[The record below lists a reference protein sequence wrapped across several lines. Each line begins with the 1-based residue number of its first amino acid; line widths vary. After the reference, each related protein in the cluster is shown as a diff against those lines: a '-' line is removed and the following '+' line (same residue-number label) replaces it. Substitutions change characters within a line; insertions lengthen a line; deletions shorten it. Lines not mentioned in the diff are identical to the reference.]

1 MKFVNL
7 TPHTIT
13 IFPKEGEPITVPPS
27 GKVFRLEEY
36 DEFYGELD
44 GIELV
49 VRTLSL
55 PKNWQEFFKDAD
67 EETLY
72 LVSLPV
78 VMMLRQMPIANLL
91 HYARI
96 AAPDTG
102 SGAVRD
108 EQGRII
114 GTKRLIIP

>member
-1 MKFVNL
+1 MKFINL
-7 TPHTIT
+7 TPHEIT
-13 IFPKEGEPITVPPS
+13 IYKQDGTTITVPPS
-27 GKVFRLEEY
+27 GKVFRLTEY
-36 DEFYGELD
+36 DEYYGTID
-44 GIELV
+44 GIELFI
-49 VRTLSL
+49 RTLAL
-55 PKNWQEFFKDAD
+55 PHDWQDYFKDAD

-78 VMMLRQMPIANLL
+78 VMTLRQMPIANLL

-108 EQGRII
+108 EKGRII

>member
-1 MKFVNL
+1 MKFINL
-7 TPHTIT
+7 TPHEIT
-13 IFPKEGEPITVPPS
+13 IYKQDGTTITVPPS
-27 GKVFRLEEY
+27 GKVFRLQEFDEY
-36 DEFYGELD
+36 YGTID
-44 GIELV
+44 GIELFI
-49 VRTLSL
+49 RTLAL
-55 PKNWQEFFKDAD
+55 PRNWQDYFKDAD